1 MSETSTR
8 KDISSLTIMYSVV
21 IRNDKS
27 LRESAHFFNEGR
39 MEMVGKPALGGME
52 NAFCNNFLRRMVDF
66 FAGRLIIHHFWHAP
80 RPVKQGRERKRI
92 CRRSGDT
99 VSGAWGILPTELLVS
114 ILIKLSIVDYLS
126 FSGVC
131 KSWRSASIDFRK
143 YCMEHQQPLIVV
155 RPKYSKKSC
164 VLYNM
169 FDMKSYKTMLP
180 DLPCKKL
187 LGLSCGYLIT
197 IDRNL
202 GFWLVNLMTKHE
214 LRFPFLRGMGDRNF
228 FEFSARLFRST
239 RLSETFMILFSLRTN
254 YIFLSKS
261 GGSSWQRYV
270 LFDTKARIADVKI
283 FYGKIFVLT
292 SDARLGEFNPKAGS
306 VPKFS
311 KISIPFQVSSNMYVK
326 LVASDNKLYMTVLNN
341 HPYPGLDQYLS
352 LFEIDHETMDRAK
365 QIHDLGAKSLFLSWF
380 SSAVVDT
387 TGWGAGNCVCL
398 LQFRFL
404 NACSFFNLN
413 GNWLGTTPVVWDG
426 YFLPYFWYFPSEI
439 WSVSCVSDEFGA

>member
-1 MSETSTR
+1 
-8 KDISSLTIMYSVV
+8 MYSVV
-21 IRNDKS
+21 IRKNKS

-39 MEMVGKPALGGME
+39 MEVVERPAWGGME
-52 NAFCNNFLRRMVDF
+52 KAFCNNVLRRIVDY
-66 FAGRLIIHHFWHAP
+66 FAGRFIIDYFGNAP
-80 RPVKQGRERKRI
+80 RTVKQERKQKRI
-92 CRRSGDT
+92 CRTGDA
-99 VSGAWGILPTELLVS
+99 VSGAWGILPTELLVL
-114 ILIKLSIVDYLS
+114 ILVKLSIVDYLS

-143 YCMEHQQPLIVV
+143 YCMEHQQPVIVV

-180 DLPCKKL
+180 DLPWKKL
-187 LGLSCGYLIT
+187 LGFSCGYLIT

-202 GFWLVNLMTKHE
+202 GFWLINLITKHE
-214 LRFPFLRGMGDRNF
+214 LRFPVLPGHMGDINCS
-228 FEFSARLFRST
+228 EFPARIFQST
-239 RLSETFMILFSLRTN
+239 RLSETFMVLFPLKKN
-254 YIFLSKS
+254 YILLYKS
-261 GGSSWQRYV
+261 GGTSWRRYV

-283 FYGKIFVLT
+283 FDGKIFVLT
-292 SDARLGEFNPKAGS
+292 SDGRLGEFNPKAGP

-311 KISIPFQVSSNMYVK
+311 KISMPFQVSSNMNLK
-326 LVASDNKLYMTVLNN
+326 LVESDNKLYMTVLNSY
-341 HPYPGLDQYLS
+341 PYPTLNRHHV

-398 LQFRFL
+398 LHL
-404 NACSFFNLN
+404 SVNKCSFFNLN
-413 GNWLGTTPVVWDG
+413 GKWLGATPVVWDG
-426 YFLPYFWYFPSEI
+426 HSSPYFWYFPSEI
-439 WSVSCVSDEFGA
+439 WSISCVSDEFGA

>member
-1 MSETSTR
+1 M
-8 KDISSLTIMYSVV
+8 
-21 IRNDKS
+21 
-27 LRESAHFFNEGR
+27 
-39 MEMVGKPALGGME
+39 
-52 NAFCNNFLRRMVDF
+52 
-66 FAGRLIIHHFWHAP
+66 
-80 RPVKQGRERKRI
+80 
-92 CRRSGDT
+92 
-99 VSGAWGILPTELLVS
+99 
-114 ILIKLSIVDYLS
+114 DYLS

-187 LGLSCGYLIT
+187 MGLSCGYLIT

-214 LRFPFLRGMGDRNF
+214 LRFPFLRDMGDRNW

-239 RLSETFMILFSLRTN
+239 RLSETFMVLFSRTKN
-254 YIFLSKS
+254 YIWLSKCGS
-261 GGSSWQRYV
+261 SSWQRYA

-292 SDARLGEFNPKAGS
+292 SDVRFGEFNPKAGS

-311 KISIPFQVSSNMYVK
+311 KIRIPFQVSSNMYLK
-326 LVASDNKLYMTVLNN
+326 LVASDNKLYMTVLNS
-341 HPYPGLDQYLS
+341 HLYPALERYLS

-365 QIHDLGAKSLFLSWF
+365 QIHDLGAKSLFLSSY
-380 SSAVVDT
+380 SSAVVNT

-398 LQFRFL
+398 LHFKDL
-404 NACSFFNLN
+404 NKCSFFNLN
-413 GNWLGTTPVVWDG
+413 GNRLGTTPVVWDG
-426 YFLPYFWYFPSEI
+426 HLLPYFWYFPSEI
-439 WSVSCVSDEFGA
+439 WSISCVSDEFGA